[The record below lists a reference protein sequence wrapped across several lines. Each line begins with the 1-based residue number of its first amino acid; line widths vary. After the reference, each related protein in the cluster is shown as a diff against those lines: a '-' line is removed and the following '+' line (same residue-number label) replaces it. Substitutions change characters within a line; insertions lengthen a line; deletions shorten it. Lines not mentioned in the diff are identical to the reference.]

1 MTAMLALLV
10 KGKQLVLALL
20 VLTGTGGLFW
30 SAQKPAAEPLTL
42 EGPAPAIVATVAATS
57 TPAPIV
63 VFVSGAVKEPG
74 VYTLPPN
81 SRVVDALHAAGGP
94 TEQAA
99 IASLNQATLLSDGV
113 QVHMPEEG
121 EAALPAALA
130 PTSATSFTAAPSSE
144 PLVRLNSADS
154 TALESLPGI
163 GPAIAA
169 RIIEY
174 RTANGPFTSVEQLK
188 DVHGIGDKLLEK
200 IRDRIVLE

>member
-1 MTAMLALLV
+1 MAAMLALLV

-30 SAQKPAAEPLTL
+30 SAQTPTTEPLTL
-42 EGPAPAIVATVAATS
+42 EAPAPTIVAPIAATA

-74 VYTLPPN
+74 VYTLPPH
-81 SRVVDALHAAGGP
+81 SRVVDALRAAGGP

-99 IASLNQATLLSDGV
+99 TASLNQATLLSDGV

-130 PTSATSFTAAPSSE
+130 PTGGSSFAAAPSSD

-154 TALESLPGI
+154 AALESLPGI

-174 RTANGPFTSVEQLK
+174 RTANGPFTSVDQLK